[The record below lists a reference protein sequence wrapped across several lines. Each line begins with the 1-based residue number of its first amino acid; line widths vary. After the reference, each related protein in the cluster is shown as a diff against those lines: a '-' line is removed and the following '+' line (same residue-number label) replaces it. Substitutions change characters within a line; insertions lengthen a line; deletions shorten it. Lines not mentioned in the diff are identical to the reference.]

1 MHFIVPLV
9 VQNLPKVYVEK
20 MLPFL
25 AEMLDTS
32 PHLQFY
38 LQWCRAVL
46 TTHGGEL
53 KNNASLL
60 ITSLRDLQ
68 KSIVQKQLELGKMY
82 VAGGPGGYPIECLEG
97 LWLSQC

>member
-1 MHFIVPLV
+1 M

-25 AEMLDTS
+25 AEKLDNS

-46 TTHGGEL
+46 TTHGAEL
-53 KNNASLL
+53 KSNASLL
-60 ITSLRDLQ
+60 MSGLRDLQ
-68 KSIVQKQLELGKMY
+68 KSIVQKQVELGKMC
-82 VAGGPGGYPIECLEG
+82 VGGGYPKLLECQLIN
-97 LWLSQC
+97 